1 MHHQKKK
8 TLDEASLLSSELET
22 QHDHRL
28 TSIPYGSHRPGYR
41 TQYLKVCAKSL
52 SVVCERSN
60 LRITQ
65 PHLQNN
71 QKIPLQLQ
79 QV

>member
-1 MHHQKKK
+1 MHHQKSK
-8 TLDEASLLSSELET
+8 TLDEAHCYQASRGPSMT
-22 QHDHRL
+22 ID
-28 TSIPYGSHRPGYR
+28 RPPLPMANTNRGYR
-41 TQYLKVCAKSL
+41 AQYLKVCAKC
-52 SVVCERSN
+52 VGVMCEWSN

-71 QKIPLQLQ
+71 QKIPRQI